1 MNNLVSIILV
11 YLALS
16 RKEMKENVT
25 ETLDMLIITPLLFLA
40 ILSATSLA
48 Q

>member
-25 ETLDMLIITPLLFLA
+25 ETNKRLIKSDRLDRK
-40 ILSATSLA
+40 
-48 Q
+48 